1 MDVAEIIRR
10 KAAQYGVD
18 PGEALRFAEIE
29 SNLKPG
35 AKSPSGNHGG
45 LYQFS
50 SDLWKKYGKGG
61 SIFDPEAN
69 ADAFMRW
76 HKEVLQP
83 TAAKIAGD
91 KAEPWQ
97 RYLVHQQGVGGAEGL
112 LANPDQPAVEA
123 LAPYYVSKNDPL
135 GLRTARS
142 AVVGNGGIPTY
153 TSGEFAEMWRN
164 KYNGVAPLPPSQ
176 IVAAV
181 SDPAMNATAL
191 NGGQQDAD
199 MAGYGGSPRLRDL
212 AQPKPKDFNYA
223 GLLNAGMQMAALG
236 AGGGEQQTWQPGA
249 PAPVHRPD
257 MQNLGLLNPFVD
269 PEAEKKKRQ
278 MMGLL

>member
-18 PGEALRFAEIE
+18 PTEALRFAEIE

-50 SDLWKKYGKGG
+50 NDLWKKYGKGG

-83 TAAKIAGD
+83 TANKIAGD

-97 RYLVHQQGVGGAEGL
+97 RYLVHQQGEGGAEGL

-135 GLRTARS
+135 GLKTARS
-142 AVVGNGGIPTY
+142 AIVGNGGAAGATA
-153 TSGEFAEMWRN
+153 GQFADLWRS

-176 IVAAV
+176 NVAAA
-181 SDPAMNATAL
+181 PEYAMNATAL
-191 NGGQQDAD
+191 NGGSQDAD
-199 MAGYGGSPRLRDL
+199 MAGYGGSPRLQ
-212 AQPKPKDFNYA
+212 AAVAAKPKDFNYG
-223 GLLNAGMQMAALG
+223 GLLSAGMQMAAAG

-249 PAPVHRPD
+249 PAPAHRGD
-257 MQNLGLLNPFVD
+257 MQAIGLLNPFVD
-269 PEAEKKKRQ
+269 PEEEMKKRR
-278 MMGLL
+278 MGLL